1 MIIYKLDKSYSK
13 VSTNVSNGNVDSN
26 ILTVY
31 LQRLFL
37 FLQSAEVFLPQTSL
51 HNTYPSIL
59 VLQVLSEI
67 SNFIQL

>member
-1 MIIYKLDKSYSK
+1 
-13 VSTNVSNGNVDSN
+13 
-26 ILTVY
+26 
-31 LQRLFL
+31 
-37 FLQSAEVFLPQTSL
+37 VFLPQTSL